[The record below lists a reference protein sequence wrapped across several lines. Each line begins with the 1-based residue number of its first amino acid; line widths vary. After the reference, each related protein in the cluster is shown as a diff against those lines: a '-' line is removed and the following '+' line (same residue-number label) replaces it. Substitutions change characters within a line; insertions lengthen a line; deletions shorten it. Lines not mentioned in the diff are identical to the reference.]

1 MTACAS
7 CGRLNPAGTQ
17 FCSGCGEYLGWQ
29 SEGEVNAPER
39 VEQPE
44 PERESAAQ
52 PEPERESLAQ
62 PGQQPEPV
70 AERVSRGA
78 PVALAG
84 FDPAPQHDP
93 AEEPAPGLAQAVSA
107 LEQGRRLA
115 EQHERPDLER
125 HLAVAR
131 ARLTGQVLG
140 IAVVGEF
147 KRGKST
153 LVNALLQ
160 TDICPVD
167 ADIVTT
173 VPTLIRY
180 GAPPSG
186 LAHLAPPDDARPGPS
201 GPPDPG
207 DDSLPDSVEQAVDVD
222 RLFELVSEAAD
233 PSWQRRLQ
241 SVEVR
246 LPHRLL
252 RTGLCLIDTPG
263 VGGLDSAHGVV
274 TLATL
279 NNACGMIFVTDAS
292 QELTAPEV
300 EFLRQ
305 ALERCPAAICVV
317 TKTDLHPEWRR
328 IAELDRQHLA
338 EAGINIPLVAVSSFL
353 RLRAWREPS
362 LNQESGFAELFDW
375 LRTDVIEV
383 AVGEAV
389 TAAGR
394 DLGFAQDQLRL
405 EVTAEQQVLTEPET
419 SEFVVKQ
426 LRSTSERTRRLL
438 ESGTGWQQFLFD
450 GAEDLVADV
459 RHDLAERIRLLTAE
473 VDSVIEQGDPKE
485 TWPDLEIWLQ
495 RQVVRAVTANYDLLR
510 ERAEQLAAAVADSF
524 AMDSEVP
531 LELGLTAPVDVLR
544 GLALGAPQTSA
555 PGGQRA
561 ARMLFTGRSATLIP
575 TLVLSYA
582 IHVPLLAMTLGPL
595 SLLLGAGI
603 GRKLMRDERQ
613 RQLLYRRQQAKI
625 ACRRYLDEAAFA
637 FGHHCLESLR
647 RTRREL
653 RDEFQSRA
661 AVMHASSQRALSSAE
676 RAVQLQP
683 DERRART
690 AELARRDREIEH
702 LTPALA
708 AS

>member
-1 MTACAS
+1 MTACAT
-7 CGRLNPAGTQ
+7 CGRPNPAGTQ
-17 FCSGCGEYLGWQ
+17 FCAGCGEYLGWQ
-29 SEGEVNAPER
+29 SEGESPVAGPVAPPEPIVQPNPAVPPER
-39 VEQPE
+39 VVQAEPVGPPHSAEPVVQPE
-44 PERESAAQ
+44 PAVAD
-52 PEPERESLAQ
+52 EPT
-62 PGQQPEPV
+62 
-70 AERVSRGA
+70 
-78 PVALAG
+78 
-84 FDPAPQHDP
+84 
-93 AEEPAPGLAQAVSA
+93 PGLIQTVSA

-115 EQHERPDLER
+115 EQHQRPDLGR

-131 ARLTGQVLG
+131 ERLTGQVLG

-186 LAHLAPPDDARPGPS
+186 LAHLAPPDDPQPNTRSSSTQPS
-201 GPPDPG
+201 DAPADPMAEPAA
-207 DDSLPDSVEQAVDVD
+207 DSIEQIVDVD

-300 EFLRQ
+300 EFLGQ
-305 ALERCPAAICVV
+305 ALERCPTAICVV

-338 EAGINIPLVAVSSFL
+338 EAGIDIPLVAVSSFL

-362 LNQESGFAELFDW
+362 LNQESGFTELFDW
-375 LRTDVIEV
+375 LRTDVVEV

-394 DLGFAQDQLRL
+394 DLEFAQDQLRL
-405 EVTAEQQVLTEPET
+405 EVTAEQQVLAEPET
-419 SEFVVKQ
+419 SEQVVSQ
-426 LRSTSERTRRLL
+426 LRSKSERTRRLL
-438 ESGTGWQQFLFD
+438 DSGTGWQQFLFD

-473 VDSVIEQGDPKE
+473 VESVIDQGDPKE

-510 ERAEQLAAAVADSF
+510 ERAEHLAADVAESF

-544 GLALGAPQTSA
+544 GLALGPPQTGAAS
-555 PGGQRA
+555 GQKA

-575 TLVLSYA
+575 TLVLGYA

-661 AVMHASSQRALSSAE
+661 AVLHASSQRALSSAE
-676 RAVQLQP
+676 RAVRLGP
-683 DERRART
+683 DERRVRT
-690 AELARRDREIEH
+690 AELAERDRQIEH
-702 LTPALA
+702 LTPAMVA
-708 AS
+708 